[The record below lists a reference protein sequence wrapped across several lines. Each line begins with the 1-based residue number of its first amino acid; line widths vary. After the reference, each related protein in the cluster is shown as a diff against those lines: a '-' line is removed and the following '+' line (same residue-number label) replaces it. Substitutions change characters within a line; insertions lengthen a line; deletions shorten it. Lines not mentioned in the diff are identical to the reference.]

1 MIYIVIVLSSI
12 MAFYFFT
19 MAFIG
24 EKQNAKE
31 LQESGQEKELSS
43 AVETSNTYYEM
54 PQIEKVKDIT
64 YGIPQ
69 IPVENGENTTMQ
81 IPQIP
86 VENGENATAQIPQI
100 VESKNVIA
108 TTPTI
113 VENSEE
119 SKSIERNETINIPSF
134 VEKSNDK
141 IISDDEV
148 I

>member
-24 EKQNAKE
+24 EKENVKQV
-31 LQESGQEKELSS
+31 QESSHEKEVNNEVVGNESLDNS
-43 AVETSNTYYEM
+43 YYEM

-69 IPVENGENTTMQ
+69 IPVERS
-81 IPQIP
+81 
-86 VENGENATAQIPQI
+86 ENATAQIPQI
-100 VESKNVIA
+100 VESKNVTAI
-108 TTPTI
+108 TPAI
-113 VENSEE
+113 VEKNEE
-119 SKSIERNETINIPSF
+119 PKSIEGNETLSIPSF
-134 VEKSNDK
+134 IEKSDDK
-141 IISDDEV
+141 IINDDEV